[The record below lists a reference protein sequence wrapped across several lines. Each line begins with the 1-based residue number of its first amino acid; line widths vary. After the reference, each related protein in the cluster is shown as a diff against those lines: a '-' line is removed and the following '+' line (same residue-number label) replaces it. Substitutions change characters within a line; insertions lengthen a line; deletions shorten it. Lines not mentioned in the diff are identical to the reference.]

1 MNKADMRKGMLLKG
15 KSWSRRKNI
24 SSVGI
29 ERKSAC
35 A

>member
-15 KSWSRRKNI
+15 KVGAEKNI
-24 SSVGI
+24 SGVRF